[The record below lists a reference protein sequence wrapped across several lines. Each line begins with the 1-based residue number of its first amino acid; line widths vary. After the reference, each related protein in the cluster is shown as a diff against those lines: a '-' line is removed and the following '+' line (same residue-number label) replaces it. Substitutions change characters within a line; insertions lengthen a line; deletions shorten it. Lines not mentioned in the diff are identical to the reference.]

1 MDYQRLFKE
10 LTYAGVKVF
19 VYCMTHREGRDHIG
33 FGSWLG
39 MEYSNAVSTWDRG
52 IKDLENNGYI
62 KDGKWQEKTREV
74 LQKM

>member
-39 MEYSNAVSTWDRG
+39 MEYSNAVKTWKRG
-52 IKDLENNGYI
+52 MQELETIGYMQDNKWTKKAKDVIIG
-62 KDGKWQEKTREV
+62 
-74 LQKM
+74 